1 MRYQTLAT
9 SCLRRLGR
17 RARKIPL
24 DAGFTCPNRDGT
36 LSYGGCVFCNQSGS
50 GTGLLHKGFGL
61 RAQWDRLAARFSGR
75 PEAPLLW
82 AYLQSFS
89 NTHGPARKL
98 AAALEAMAAL
108 PGIDGLCLGTRPDS
122 LDAEKLDLLAAF
134 PHAERRLEIGLQS
147 ARDATLS
154 RIGRGHDAACFAR
167 AAQAAASRGLILC
180 AHVMAGL
187 PGESSDDFLATID
200 FVASLPVQAVKLH
213 NTLVVRGSRLE
224 ALWRSGGYRPMDRP
238 DYVALAC
245 AAIARLRADM
255 VVERINADAAPDEL
269 LAPAWAADKS
279 GLIRDIR
286 QALADADCWQGRDRD
301 APDAMPQW

>member
-1 MRYQTLAT
+1 MRYQTLAA

-17 RARKIPL
+17 RAHKIPL

-36 LSYGGCVFCNQSGS
+36 LSHGGCVFCNPSGS
-50 GTGLLHKGFGL
+50 GTGLLLKGFGL
-61 RAQWDRLAARFSGR
+61 RAQWDRLTARFSGR
-75 PEAPLLW
+75 PDPPLLW

-89 NTHGPARKL
+89 NTHGPAQKL

-122 LDAEKLDLLAAF
+122 LDDEKLDLLAAF

-147 ARDATLS
+147 ANDATLD

-167 AAQAAASRGLILC
+167 AAHAAASRGLLVC

-187 PGESSDDFLATID
+187 PGESPDDFLATVD
-200 FVASLPVQAVKLH
+200 FAATLPVDSIKLH
-213 NTLVVRGSRLE
+213 NTLVVRHSRLE
-224 ALWRSGGYRPMDRP
+224 ALWRSGGYRPMDRQ
-238 DYVALAC
+238 DYVALAA
-245 AAIARLRADM
+245 AAIARLRSDM
-255 VVERINADAAPDEL
+255 TVERINADAAPDEL

-286 QALADADCWQGRDRD
+286 TCLADADSWQGRDRD